1 LGRPGGKAAADAA
14 QDVHQNLSF
23 EQAPPISVP
32 YRFFL
37 TAPWFGVAAG
47 LLLAFMG
54 EDMLA
59 SRWTPG
65 ALAGTHLLVAGFMLQ
80 AMCGALL
87 QFVPVATGG
96 NIWQPRRVA
105 AWVHPLL
112 IIAVSLLVAA
122 FLTQHPLLFI
132 AASLGFTASLVF
144 YAVVVGV
151 ALVRTPAQG
160 ATIVALRIALIGLLS
175 TLGLGVTLAYGLAYP
190 TDLPLLA
197 LTDVHAAWGL
207 GGWGLMLLAGVAYF
221 VVPMFQLTPAYPGWL
236 ARGVPWLLLALLL
249 VWSLQLFGFPD
260 GWRQPVLLGGLGTAG
275 LFAGTTLYLQSRRR
289 RKVRDTSLLFFRT
302 AMLSLIALLFSA
314 MLFIALPQIGNDPR
328 AAVWLGLL
336 AVVGVFVTA
345 INGMLYKIVPF
356 LNWLHLQRLCGLAT
370 LPPTMNQ
377 MIPERIMRRQFY
389 LHLAALAFLLA
400 AVWLPALA
408 RPAGVVFA
416 LACAGL
422 GANLAGALRAY
433 LSFKNRIRAAA

>member
-1 LGRPGGKAAADAA
+1 MQP
-14 QDVHQNLSF
+14 NLSF

-105 AWVHPLL
+105 AWAHPLL
-112 IIAVSLLVAA
+112 IVAVSLLVAA
-122 FLTQHPLLFI
+122 FLTQHPLFFI
-132 AASLGFTASLVF
+132 SASLGFV
-144 YAVVVGV
+144 V
-151 ALVRTPAQG
+151 ALGFYGGVVIVALWRTPAQG
-160 ATIVALRIALIGLLS
+160 ASIVALRIALIGLLV
-175 TLGLGVTLAYGLAYP
+175 TLGLGVTLAYGLAHP

-236 ARGVPWLLLALLL
+236 ARGVPLLLLALLL
-249 VWSLQLFGFPD
+249 VWSLQLFGIPD
-260 GWRQPVLLGGLGTAG
+260 GVRQFVLLGGLGTAG
-275 LFAGTTLYLQSRRR
+275 LFAVTTLYLQSRRR
-289 RKVRDTSLLFFRT
+289 RKVSDTSLLFFRA
-302 AMLSLIALLFSA
+302 AMLSLVALLVSALLFSA
-314 MLFIALPQIGNDPR
+314 APEIGNDPR
-328 AAVWLGLL
+328 AAVWLGML

-345 INGMLYKIVPF
+345 INGMVYKIVPF
-356 LNWLHLQRLCGLAT
+356 LNWLHLQRLCGLDT

-377 MIPERIMRRQFY
+377 MIPARSMRHQFY

-400 AVWLPALA
+400 AVWVPSLA
-408 RPAGVVFA
+408 RPAGLVFA
-416 LACAGL
+416 LACAWL
-422 GANLAGALRAY
+422 GVNLAGALRAY
-433 LSFKNRIRAAA
+433 LHFKNRIRAAA